1 MVSIYY
7 DETNYEMLEGHGK
20 RDRKWK
26 SRDFPS
32 DKYFRVTSYGK
43 RKLIR
48 QAGFIEFFRLK
59 KQEPS
64 RPLLFGVQNL
74 HANNGGATVR
84 VWGQLPPTF
93 AEIVPG
99 ISLKSKRK

>member
-20 RDRKWK
+20 SDRKWK

-48 QAGFIEFFRLK
+48 QAGFIEFF
-59 KQEPS
+59 
-64 RPLLFGVQNL
+64 
-74 HANNGGATVR
+74 
-84 VWGQLPPTF
+84 
-93 AEIVPG
+93 
-99 ISLKSKRK
+99 